1 MTEHG
6 HERIAWAQIELTNTD
21 TPRSGLI
28 LCSAPPV
35 RGSRAF
41 WGIPDERRGGEPFAS
56 LVVRASRRHRIGN
69 NIPISGEFRHVAQC
83 GRWVDKGETYA
94 ESHPESESGCPTYHQ
109 PPMPKAWQTEES
121 Q

>member
-1 MTEHG
+1 MTEH
-6 HERIAWAQIELTNTD
+6 ECITWAQIELTNAE

-28 LCSAPPV
+28 WCSAPPV
-35 RGSRAF
+35 RGNRAF
-41 WGIPDERRGGEPFAS
+41 WVIPDERRDGEPCAI

-69 NIPISGEFRHVAQC
+69 NIPISGEFRHVAQR

-94 ESHPESESGCPTYHQ
+94 ESHPESDSGCPTYHQ